1 MEIAKYI
8 GQFILKNNF
17 CYIHGLGNL
26 ELVKRPA
33 INDGKSLQGPTY
45 EVILT
50 AGGSIDDSFA
60 NFIATNE
67 QISISKAANGLRDF
81 SMQSRK
87 DMQEGKEVALPG
99 LGKLLEQ
106 NGKVKFITDAHFNF
120 SPAGMPSLKNSRQ
133 VEEQKTATTHKPT
146 YPAPAKAN
154 SVNWS
159 MVIIAGII
167 VVLLAGG
174 GIGYYFYNKPAET
187 NVAPVPVVVD
197 TVVSA
202 PVPVIADT
210 LAKPTDTVKAAPPAI
225 DTLAV
230 MPYRVVLGR
239 FIAREKAEKRFRQL
253 KVNGNKVDLITQDSL
268 NFILL
273 TTVNARMVDTTH
285 MKDSLRKLF
294 GYNNLSIYKE

>member
-1 MEIAKYI
+1 
-8 GQFILKNNF
+8 
-17 CYIHGLGNL
+17 
-26 ELVKRPA
+26 
-33 INDGKSLQGPTY
+33 
-45 EVILT
+45 
-50 AGGSIDDSFA
+50 
-60 NFIATNE
+60 
-67 QISISKAANGLRDF
+67 
-81 SMQSRK
+81 
-87 DMQEGKEVALPG
+87 
-99 LGKLLEQ
+99 
-106 NGKVKFITDAHFNF
+106 
-120 SPAGMPSLKNSRQ
+120 
-133 VEEQKTATTHKPT
+133 
-146 YPAPAKAN
+146 
-154 SVNWS
+154 